1 MKRRGGGEKKRRGEE
16 RKRRRRGVTHLHTS
30 QLIVTRALRLSF
42 FLLPSLLA
50 HYASP
55 SSFFLLP
62 SSISGNAGFDVP
74 RTFAFCEDNSVI
86 GTPFYLMDFV
96 KGGEERGG
104 KGKRGKGKRGKD
116 TRKRGKGKDIS
127 HTKGYACAS
136 LVCPCVS
143 LCFFAFMYVRT
154 RS

>member
-1 MKRRGGGEKKRRGEE
+1 
-16 RKRRRRGVTHLHTS
+16 
-30 QLIVTRALRLSF
+30 
-42 FLLPSLLA
+42 
-50 HYASP
+50 
-55 SSFFLLP
+55 
-62 SSISGNAGFDVP
+62 
-74 RTFAFCEDNSVI
+74 
-86 GTPFYLMDFV
+86 MDFV

-143 LCFFAFMYVRT
+143 LRSCMSVHDPKT
-154 RS
+154 RRKEGYINLYSCMSVHDPKTILNQS